1 MYQTGCI
8 LVIFGKCGENRPA
21 KDQEQ
26 HVGITL
32 HMLFLC
38 HFFFFFPEYKVL

>member
-1 MYQTGCI
+1 MGCI
-8 LVIFGKCGENRPA
+8 LVIFGKCGENRHA

-32 HMLFLC
+32 YMLFLC
-38 HFFFFFPEYKVL
+38 HFFFFPRVQSVVKH